1 MVLAIDR
8 AGFVGEDGETHQGLF
23 DMALLNSVPDLTIYS
38 PSTFSEL
45 KMIWAT
51 LFILIKGL
59 WPCGIR
65 AEPSANSPQIIR
77 PPLTLSLIMAKRG
90 QNCDRYLWPAVF

>member
-45 KMIWAT
+45 K
-51 LFILIKGL
+51 
-59 WPCGIR
+59 
-65 AEPSANSPQIIR
+65 
-77 PPLTLSLIMAKRG
+77 
-90 QNCDRYLWPAVF
+90 

>member
-45 KMIWAT
+45 KNDLGNAFYIDKGIVAVRYPRGTEREFPADYTPSFDSFTHYGEAWAK
-51 LFILIKGL
+51 L
-59 WPCGIR
+59 
-65 AEPSANSPQIIR
+65 
-77 PPLTLSLIMAKRG
+77 
-90 QNCDRYLWPAVF
+90 